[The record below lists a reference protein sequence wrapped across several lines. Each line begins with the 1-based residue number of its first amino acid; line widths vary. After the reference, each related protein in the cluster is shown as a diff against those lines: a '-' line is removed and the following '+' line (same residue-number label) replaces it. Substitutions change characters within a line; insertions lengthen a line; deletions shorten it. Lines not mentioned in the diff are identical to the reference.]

1 MEEMGSVPIV
11 IMRAGMTGTTRRG
24 AQARHDNQFAMRL
37 SLAVGV
43 LMLVGKVSAYL
54 MTGSAAILSD
64 ALESVIH
71 VLAVGFAAFSLY
83 LSAKPADRKFPYGY
97 ERIAFFSAGFEGAL
111 IVLAAIS
118 IISTAAYKWIHGLE
132 IERLGTG
139 TLLLVGRLHRQRGA
153 RLVPRAHRPADRF
166 AHPRSQRQARAD
178 RLLDQRRRCR
188 RALPRDDHGWLPFDP
203 IVAIAVALNIIWSGA
218 QLMYRSVGGL
228 MDYADPARTNRVLA
242 AIEPL
247 DRDLGF
253 THHGLRVRNT
263 GYRTLVEI
271 HLLFPFAVTLG
282 DAHRRATV
290 LEQHLAEALDE
301 EVEVVTHLESLEDHA
316 AVHRDVH

>member
-1 MEEMGSVPIV
+1 
-11 IMRAGMTGTTRRG
+11 MTHATQRG

-43 LMLVGKVSAYL
+43 LMLVGKVSAYVL
-54 MTGSAAILSD
+54 TGSAAILSD

-71 VLAVGFAAFSLY
+71 VLAVGFAAFSLH
-83 LSAKPADRKFPYGY
+83 LSAKPADPRFPYGY

-111 IVLAAIS
+111 IVLAAVS
-118 IISTAAYKWIHGLE
+118 IIWAAADKWLHGLE
-132 IERLGTG
+132 LERLGTG
-139 TLLLVGRLHRQRGA
+139 MLLVAAASVVNGVLGWYLVRTGRRTGSIILEANGKHVLTDCWTSVGVVGGLC
-153 RLVPRAHRPADRF
+153 LVMIT
-166 AHPRSQRQARAD
+166 
-178 RLLDQRRRCR
+178 
-188 RALPRDDHGWLPFDP
+188 GWLPFDP

-247 DRDLGF
+247 QRNLGF
-253 THHGLRVRNT
+253 THHGLRVRHT
-263 GYRTLVEI
+263 GYRTLVEV

-290 LEQHLAEALDE
+290 LERHLAQALDE
-301 EVEVVTHLESLEDHA
+301 EVEVVTHLESQEDHA
-316 AVHRDVH
+316 AVHPHTH

>member
-1 MEEMGSVPIV
+1 
-11 IMRAGMTGTTRRG
+11 MTHATQRG

-43 LMLVGKVSAYL
+43 LMLVGKVSAYVL
-54 MTGSAAILSD
+54 TGSAAILSD

-71 VLAVGFAAFSLY
+71 VLAVGFAAFSLH

-111 IVLAAIS
+111 IVLAAVS
-118 IISTAAYKWIHGLE
+118 IIWAAADKWLHGLE
-132 IERLGTG
+132 LERLGTG
-139 TLLLVGRLHRQRGA
+139 MLLVAAASVVNGVLGWYLVRTGRRTGSIILEANGKHVLTDCWTSVGVVGGLC
-153 RLVPRAHRPADRF
+153 LVMIT
-166 AHPRSQRQARAD
+166 
-178 RLLDQRRRCR
+178 
-188 RALPRDDHGWLPFDP
+188 GWLPFDP

-247 DRDLGF
+247 QRNLGF
-253 THHGLRVRNT
+253 THHGLRVRHT
-263 GYRTLVEI
+263 GYRTLVEV

-290 LEQHLAEALDE
+290 LERHLAQALDE
-301 EVEVVTHLESLEDHA
+301 EVEVVTHLESQEDHA
-316 AVHRDVH
+316 AVHREAH

>member
-1 MEEMGSVPIV
+1 MT
-11 IMRAGMTGTTRRG
+11 RATQRG

-43 LMLVGKVSAYL
+43 LMLAGKGSAYL
-54 MTGSAAILSD
+54 LTGSAAILSD

-71 VLAVGFAAFSLY
+71 VLAVGFAAFSLH

-111 IVLAAIS
+111 IVLAAVS
-118 IISTAAYKWIHGLE
+118 IIWVAADKWMHGLE

-139 TLLLVGRLHRQRGA
+139 VLLVAAASVVNGALGWYLVRTGRRTGSIILEANGQHVLTDCWTSVGVVGGLC
-153 RLVPRAHRPADRF
+153 LV
-166 AHPRSQRQARAD
+166 
-178 RLLDQRRRCR
+178 LIT
-188 RALPRDDHGWLPFDP
+188 GWLPFDP
-203 IVAIAVALNIIWSGA
+203 ILAIAVALNIIWSGA
-218 QLMYRSVGGL
+218 QLLYRSVGGL

-247 DRDLGF
+247 QRDLGF
-253 THHGLRVRNT
+253 THHGLRVRHT
-263 GYRTLVEI
+263 GNRTLVEV

-290 LEQHLAEALDE
+290 LERHLAQDLDE
-301 EVEVVTHLESLEDHA
+301 EVEVVTHLESQEDHA
-316 AVHRDVH
+316 AVHPHTH

>member
-1 MEEMGSVPIV
+1 MEVATV
-11 IMRAGMTGTTRRG
+11 RG
-24 AQARHDNQFAMRL
+24 AQARHENQYAMRL

-54 MTGSAAILSD
+54 LTGSAAILSD

-71 VLAVGFAAFSLY
+71 VLAVAFAAFSLH
-83 LSAKPADRKFPYGY
+83 LSARPADRRFPYGY

-111 IVLAAIS
+111 IILAAIS
-118 IISTAAYKWIHGLE
+118 IIWTAVYKWMHGLQ

-139 TLLLVGRLHRQRGA
+139 TLLVLAASVINGVLGWYLIRTGRRTNSIILEANGRHVLTDCWTSVGVVGGLCLVMIT
-153 RLVPRAHRPADRF
+153 D
-166 AHPRSQRQARAD
+166 
-178 RLLDQRRRCR
+178 
-188 RALPRDDHGWLPFDP
+188 WLPFDP

-218 QLMYRSVGGL
+218 HLMYRSVGGL
-228 MDYADPARTNRVLA
+228 MDYADPGFTARVQA

-247 DRDLGF
+247 CRDLGF
-253 THHGLRVRNT
+253 VHHGLRVRHT
-263 GYRTLVEI
+263 GYRTLVEL

-290 LEQHLAEALDE
+290 LERHLAKTLDE

-316 AVHRDVH
+316 AVHGAPH

>member
-1 MEEMGSVPIV
+1 M
-11 IMRAGMTGTTRRG
+11 AQTTQRG
-24 AQARHDNQFAMRL
+24 ARARHDNQYAMRL

-43 LMLVGKVSAYL
+43 VMLVGKVSAYL

-118 IISTAAYKWIHGLE
+118 IISTAGYKWLHGLE
-132 IERLGTG
+132 IERLGMG
-139 TLLLVGRLHRQRGA
+139 TLLLVAASIVNGALGWYLVRTGRRTGSIILEANGRHVLTDCWTSVGVVGGLC
-153 RLVPRAHRPADRF
+153 LVMIT
-166 AHPRSQRQARAD
+166 
-178 RLLDQRRRCR
+178 
-188 RALPRDDHGWLPFDP
+188 GWLPFDP
-203 IVAIAVALNIIWSGA
+203 IVAITVALNIIWSGA
-218 QLMYRSVGGL
+218 RLMYRSVGGL
-228 MDYADPARTNRVLA
+228 MDYADPDRTSRVQA

-247 DRDLGF
+247 RRELGF
-253 THHGLRVRNT
+253 THHGLRVRHT

-290 LEQHLAEALDE
+290 LERHIAEALDE
-301 EVEVVTHLESLEDHA
+301 EVEVVTHLESQEDHA
-316 AVHRDVH
+316 AVHPAPHRGVGSI

>member
-1 MEEMGSVPIV
+1 MET
-11 IMRAGMTGTTRRG
+11 RAVRG

-37 SLAVGV
+37 SLLVGV

-54 MTGSAAILSD
+54 LTGSAAILSD

-71 VLAVGFAAFSLY
+71 VLAVAFAAFSLY

-111 IVLAAIS
+111 IVLAAVA
-118 IISTAAYKWIHGLE
+118 IIWTAGDKWLHGLE

-139 TLLLVGRLHRQRGA
+139 VLLVLAASIVNGALGWYLIRTGRRTNSIILEANGKHVLTDCWTSLGVVGGLC
-153 RLVPRAHRPADRF
+153 LVMIT
-166 AHPRSQRQARAD
+166 
-178 RLLDQRRRCR
+178 
-188 RALPRDDHGWLPFDP
+188 GWLPFDP
-203 IVAIAVALNIIWSGA
+203 IVAILVALNIIWSGA
-218 QLMYRSVGGL
+218 HLMYRSVGGL
-228 MDYADPARTNRVLA
+228 MDYADPDRTSRVQA

-247 DRDLGF
+247 GRDLGF

-263 GYRTLVEI
+263 GYRTLVEL

-290 LEQHLAEALDE
+290 LEEHLAKALDE
-301 EVEVVTHLESLEDHA
+301 EVEVVTHLESAEDHA
-316 AVHRDVH
+316 SVHRESHQHER

>member
-1 MEEMGSVPIV
+1 MT
-11 IMRAGMTGTTRRG
+11 RATQRG

-43 LMLVGKVSAYL
+43 LMLAGKGSAYL
-54 MTGSAAILSD
+54 LTGSTAILSD

-71 VLAVGFAAFSLY
+71 VLAVGFAAFSLH
-83 LSAKPADRKFPYGY
+83 LSAKPADRNFPYGY

-111 IVLAAIS
+111 IVLAAVS
-118 IISTAAYKWIHGLE
+118 IIWVAADKWMHGLE

-139 TLLLVGRLHRQRGA
+139 VLLVAAASVVNGALGWYLVRTGRRTGSIILEANGQHVLTDCWTSVGVVGGLC
-153 RLVPRAHRPADRF
+153 LV
-166 AHPRSQRQARAD
+166 
-178 RLLDQRRRCR
+178 LIT
-188 RALPRDDHGWLPFDP
+188 GWLPFDP

-218 QLMYRSVGGL
+218 QLLYRSVGGL

-247 DRDLGF
+247 QRDLGF
-253 THHGLRVRNT
+253 THHGLRVRHT
-263 GYRTLVEI
+263 GNRTLVEV

-290 LEQHLAEALDE
+290 LERHLAQDLDE
-301 EVEVVTHLESLEDHA
+301 EVEVVTHLESQEDHA
-316 AVHRDVH
+316 AVHPHTH

>member
-1 MEEMGSVPIV
+1 
-11 IMRAGMTGTTRRG
+11 MTHATQRG

-54 MTGSAAILSD
+54 LTGSAAILSD

-71 VLAVGFAAFSLY
+71 VLAVGFAAFSLH
-83 LSAKPADRKFPYGY
+83 LSAKPADRRFPYGY

-111 IVLAAIS
+111 IVLAAVS
-118 IISTAAYKWIHGLE
+118 IIWVAADKWMHGLE

-139 TLLLVGRLHRQRGA
+139 VLLVVAASVVNGALGWYLVRTGRRTGSIILEANGQHVLTDCWTSVGVVGGLC
-153 RLVPRAHRPADRF
+153 LVMIT
-166 AHPRSQRQARAD
+166 
-178 RLLDQRRRCR
+178 
-188 RALPRDDHGWLPFDP
+188 GWLPFDP

-247 DRDLGF
+247 QRDLGF
-253 THHGLRVRNT
+253 SYHGLRVRHT
-263 GYRTLVEI
+263 GYRTLVEL

-290 LEQHLAEALDE
+290 LERHLAQALDE
-301 EVEVVTHLESLEDHA
+301 EVEVVTHLESQEDHA
-316 AVHRDVH
+316 AVHPHTH